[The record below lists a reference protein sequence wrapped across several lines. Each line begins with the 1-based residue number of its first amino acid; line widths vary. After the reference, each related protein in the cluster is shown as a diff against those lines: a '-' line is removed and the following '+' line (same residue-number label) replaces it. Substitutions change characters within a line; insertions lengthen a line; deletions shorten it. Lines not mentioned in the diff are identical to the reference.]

1 VFFVAAT
8 PYVAFGG
15 GISCPKSFRSR
26 AFECL
31 ITQFKVSHHGLAF
44 ALAQLEPQLMSTEK
58 EPEVN
63 ATATAERVVGP
74 EDLASALPLETNDE
88 FPPVFATARM
98 IGLMEI
104 AASRVLKPLCGP
116 GELSVGVTVDV
127 NHTAATPL
135 GATVIATAR
144 YAGRE
149 GKLFL
154 FEVSVADPGG
164 EVGRGW
170 HKRAIVSS
178 ERLQS
183 GAARRVG

>member
-1 VFFVAAT
+1 
-8 PYVAFGG
+8 
-15 GISCPKSFRSR
+15 
-26 AFECL
+26 
-31 ITQFKVSHHGLAF
+31 
-44 ALAQLEPQLMSTEK
+44 MSN
-58 EPEVN
+58 EPEPN
-63 ATATAERVVGP
+63 ATGTATLIVGP
-74 EDLASALPLETNDE
+74 NDLASSIASVTGDS

-98 IGLMEI
+98 IALMEV
-104 AASRVLKPLCGP
+104 AASRVLVPLLGP
-116 GELSVGVTVDV
+116 GELSVGVTVDI
-127 NHTAATPL
+127 NHTAPTPL
-135 GATVIATAR
+135 GASVTATAR